1 MAQEAPLIG
10 GVVGAIIGAYFGEPA
25 IGWMIGSAIG
35 GLFVPKPVTHALTD
49 LTVQTSQYGAG
60 LPQIFGTQRTAG
72 NVIWASERQ
81 WISLS
86 AGGKGGKGGGG
97 GGGKGGGG
105 GGGQGQGYYLVSLAV
120 AICEGPV
127 MGVKRIWTG
136 GDLIFDDGQQVLVPS
151 RASGGKKGGTT
162 APSYQTFNAN
172 NGPVVSSGGSAIG
185 NWVLY
190 HGTLDQPPDP
200 TVNQGIAYGGICY
213 IVFNQMYLGA
223 GGAIPPL
230 TFEVVQPVNASYLN
244 PPAIVDTFSPSVTVN
259 GKNESLGT
267 GIPGTPIVDSLGN
280 PLQCTPGW
288 PGENWWVKL
297 TPTGVPMQA
306 GPVLGSSA
314 AGQNINFMQYGGQSF
329 GALDNGNHKTTLYGI
344 DPDTGI
350 TNSMQP
356 LTGIGSG
363 TLGYGILAV
372 DSEYVYCGDANI
384 VVAITPNG
392 TEITQLGTWAVAYNG
407 GTSRMLAEILGYLE
421 GSSAACNG
429 IFCGSGSGGVTFWN
443 VATGATQVLTT
454 LGTTV
459 AATTDGNQFWLSYTQ
474 GSQNYLVNATVNA
487 LQTATDPIVT
497 LGTPVPVSTHLMPI
511 VWVDGKI
518 WGAINSGARL
528 LQIDPAT
535 GAQLNSLNVGAS
547 AISYD
552 GTYIWTYDGNY
563 HRIDPGGRVL
573 TPGATTLPE
582 AITVLCQRAGI
593 VNYDI
598 SRLPSTPVNFIR
610 QDTTDARS
618 ILKVLSTAYLFD
630 MVDSAG
636 TLTFVPHGTASV
648 ATIPLADLGFGPDT
662 PTAQPPYAATRQQG
676 IDLPRSVR
684 VRYRSAA
691 LNWNKY
697 EQMFALESYDEG
709 REVVID
715 LPLTLD
721 DPTAYNIASLAC
733 CIPHIERMQYAFTT
747 SLKWLA
753 LEPGDVVTLPFGV
766 CRILTVRMKRSA
778 EAYLEFTACIDGL
791 NALAGSGLAVP
802 ALPNYQ
808 PNIVANYAP
817 VNPSGTQ
824 STIPTV
830 GGSTPHPV
838 ETAPPMVQAIP
849 NPGAVKLVFCEPPP
863 LDSLDTTRRFYVG
876 AYTTG
881 NTFPGA
887 GVYVSTDGGQSY
899 SLLTTETAA
908 TMTGYASSILPTPIP
923 ADANYTWDTIST
935 VDVYVSG
942 GQLSNATDQQVFSG
956 ANAAMLGDELIQFG
970 VATLKTDSFGASYYT
985 LSRLLRGRRG
995 TGWAMGSHAL
1005 NDQVVF
1011 ILGALTEEPYT
1022 NAMLNNPRLYKVVM
1036 MGQSYAGV
1044 PAVSY
1049 EPSGASLTPWA
1060 VAHPQAVLG
1069 PDNEW
1074 TISWTPVARINGDFT
1089 SGYTPTLDSDAAGWS
1104 LDVLKN
1110 GSVVRTVNLP
1120 VGSTPSAWQWVYTG
1134 AMQNA
1139 DGFAAGSQ
1147 ISIVLYQLSSAIG
1160 RGIPRSFTT

>member
-10 GVVGAIIGAYFGEPA
+10 GVVGAIIGAYFGEPTV
-25 IGWMIGSAIG
+25 GWMIGAAIG
-35 GLFVPKPVTHALTD
+35 GLFVPKPITHALTD

-60 LPQIFGTQRTAG
+60 CPQIFGTQRTAG

-81 WISLS
+81 WISLTG
-86 AGGKGGKGGGG
+86 GGKGGKGGGG
-97 GGGKGGGG
+97 GGSKGGSP
-105 GGGQGQGYYLVSLAV
+105 GQGYYLVNIAI
-120 AICEGPV
+120 AICEGPIT
-127 MGVKRIWTG
+127 GVKRIWTG

-172 NGPVVSSGGSAIG
+172 NGPVTSSGGSAVG

-213 IVFNQMYLGA
+213 IVFNQMYLGP

-230 TFEVVQPVNASYLN
+230 TFEVVTVGALNA
-244 PPAIVDTFSPSVTVN
+244 PAVIDTFSPIVTVN
-259 GKNESLGT
+259 GNSESLTT
-267 GIPGTPIVDSLGN
+267 GMASTPIIDSLGN
-280 PLQCTPGW
+280 PLQCSQGSPGQ
-288 PGENWWVKL
+288 NWWVKL
-297 TPTGVPMQA
+297 TPAGVPIQA
-306 GPVLGSSA
+306 GPVLGA
-314 AGQNINFMQYGGQSF
+314 TAKDQNINFMQYGAQSF
-329 GALDNGNHKTTLYGI
+329 GALDNGNDETSLYGI

-350 TNSMQP
+350 VNAMQP
-356 LTGIGSG
+356 TTGVGSG
-363 TLGYGILAV
+363 RLGYGILAV
-372 DSEYVYCGDANI
+372 DSEYVYCGAANI
-384 VVAITPNG
+384 VIGLYPNG
-392 TEITQLGTWAVAYNG
+392 NPITQDGTYAVAYNG
-407 GTSRMLAEILGYLE
+407 GTSRMLAETLGDME

-429 IFCGSGSGGVTFWN
+429 IYCGSNGSNGLTFWN
-443 VATGATQVLTT
+443 VATGATQALA
-454 LGTTV
+454 LGTV
-459 AATTDGNQFWLSYTQ
+459 ATTTDGNQFWISYFVGTQ
-474 GSQNYLVNATVNA
+474 GYLVEATINA

-497 LGTPVPVSTHLMPI
+497 LGTPVPVSTFLTPI

-518 WGAINSGARL
+518 WGASTRSAPL
-528 LQIDPAT
+528 LQIDPTT
-535 GAQLNSLNVGAS
+535 GAQLNSLNVGAE

-563 HRIDPGGRVL
+563 HRIDPGGRVI
-573 TPGATTLPE
+573 TEGTTTLPE
-582 AITVLCQRAGI
+582 AITTLCIRAGI
-593 VNYDI
+593 AQYDVG
-598 SRLPSTPVNFIR
+598 RLSTTPVNFIR

-636 TLTFVPHGTASV
+636 VLTFVPHGTASV

-697 EQMFALESYDEG
+697 EQMFSLESYDEG

-753 LEPGDVVTLPFGV
+753 LEPGDVVMLPFGV
-766 CRILTVRMKRSA
+766 CRILSVQMKRSA

-802 ALPNYQ
+802 ALPNFQ

-817 VNPSGTQ
+817 VNPSGVQ

-830 GGSTPHPV
+830 GGSSPHPV
-838 ETAPPMVQAIP
+838 ETAPPMVQAVP
-849 NPGAVKLVFCEPPP
+849 NPGAVKLVFVEPPP
-863 LDSLDTTRRFYVG
+863 LDSLDTTQRFYVG
-876 AYTTG
+876 AYATG

-899 SLLTTETAA
+899 TLLATETAA
-908 TMTGYASSILPTPIP
+908 TMTGYAASVLPAPIP
-923 ADANYTWDTIST
+923 ADSNYTWDTIST

-942 GQLSNATDQQVFSG
+942 GQLSNATDAQVFSG
-956 ANAAMLGDELIQFG
+956 ANAAMIANELIQFG
-970 VATLKTDSFGASYYT
+970 VATLKTDSFGNNYYT

-1005 NDQVVF
+1005 NDQIVF
-1011 ILGALTEEPYT
+1011 ILGNLTEEPYT

-1044 PAVSY
+1044 PAVPY

-1069 PDNEW
+1069 SNGVW
-1074 TISWTPVARINGDFT
+1074 TISWTPVSRINGDFT

-1104 LDVLKN
+1104 IDVLK
-1110 GSVVRTVNLP
+1110 GTTVVRTVNLP
-1120 VGSTPSAWQWVYTG
+1120 VGSTPSAWQWIYTG
-1134 AMQNA
+1134 AMQNT
-1139 DGFAAGSQ
+1139 DGFAAGSA
-1147 ISIVLYQLSSAIG
+1147 INMNIYQLSASIG
-1160 RGIPRSFTT
+1160 RGIVRNFST